1 MMAVMV
7 LVGRVDGEVEGQ
19 IAVFDANMKVTAG
32 LDLCI

>member
-19 IAVFDANMKVTAG
+19 MAVFDVNVKVTAR
-32 LDLCI
+32 LNLCI